1 MRIINIAYLCLLV
14 AHLNIAVTTDL
25 KMVARAF
32 KKVDLTNA
40 RTSARM
46 KSLGPIISERFNIE
60 LRDWQAHAIDSLL
73 SGNDIVLTAGTGSGK
88 SLVFQALALAHPE
101 TVVLILAPLN
111 ALMANQVLS
120 ECNELEPV

>member
-73 SGNDIVLTAGTGSGK
+73 SGNDIGLSAGSGK

-101 TVVLILAPLN
+101 TIMLILAPLN

-120 ECNELEPV
+120 ECNEPEPV